1 MKFSPDVILALV
13 TIVCFV
19 VGYFI
24 VSRVLKGFGRRESD
38 AGRRVRDEGRAG
50 RDGAPGRRE
59 YGRQSAPAPGRPD
72 LDLENRYATILE
84 LRGQVNLDDIEDKYK
99 ELLARY
105 SPDKVE
111 QLEPRFRRVAEE
123 KRKAIIE
130 AYEYF
135 RRKYGS

>member
-24 VSRVLKGFGRRESD
+24 VSRVLKGFGGPPSK
-38 AGRRVRDEGRAG
+38 AG
-50 RDGAPGRRE
+50 RDDAPGRRQYE
-59 YGRQSAPAPGRPD
+59 LESAPAPGQPD
-72 LDLENRYATILE
+72 LGLENRYATILE

-111 QLEPRFRRVAEE
+111 QLEPRFRRIAEE

-135 RRKYGS
+135 RRKYNF